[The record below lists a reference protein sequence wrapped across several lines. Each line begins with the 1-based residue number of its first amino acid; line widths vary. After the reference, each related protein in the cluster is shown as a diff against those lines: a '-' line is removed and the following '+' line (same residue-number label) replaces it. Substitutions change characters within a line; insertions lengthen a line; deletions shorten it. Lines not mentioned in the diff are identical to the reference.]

1 MCKQNALNAKV
12 FTRKL
17 RMIDMRSDVQKERLE
32 LQTILDRP
40 GFNETAFVDRGKK
53 WQHARTNLEAERM
66 KLGFA

>member
-1 MCKQNALNAKV
+1 
-12 FTRKL
+12 
-17 RMIDMRSDVQKERLE
+17 MIDMRSDVQKERLE

-40 GFNETAFVDRGKK
+40 GFNESAFVDRGKK